1 MPPTEAASTPG
12 AANQE
17 HPMSH
22 KVLIIEDDP
31 DIARLVQMHLQ
42 DIDCEAEIAK
52 DGNAGISRFKSAA
65 FDLVILDLMLPGKDG
80 LSVCRE
86 LRNGETYT
94 PILMLTAKSSELDR
108 VLGLEMGADD
118 YLTKPFSVAEL
129 KARIKALFRRVDA
142 LSQPVVSAVGN
153 QIIRHGDLIIDQTK
167 HMVSVAGQ
175 EVDLTAREFE
185 LLLCFARNPGRVYS
199 RTQLLDQ
206 VWGYNHEGYEHT
218 VNTHINRLRA
228 KIEQNAADPKYILT
242 VWGVGYKFAEA

>member
-1 MPPTEAASTPG
+1 
-12 AANQE
+12 
-17 HPMSH
+17 MSH

-31 DIARLVQMHLQ
+31 DIARLVRIHLQ
-42 DIDCEAEIAK
+42 DIDCEAEIAT
-52 DGNAGISRFKSAA
+52 DGDAGISRFKEGH

-80 LSVCRE
+80 ISVCRE
-86 LRNGETYT
+86 LRSGKTYT

-118 YLTKPFSVAEL
+118 YLTKPFSIAEL
-129 KARIKALFRRVDA
+129 KARIKALFRRIDA
-142 LSQPVVSAVGN
+142 LSQSTVPVMDN
-153 QIIRHGDLIIDQTK
+153 QIIRHGDLIIDQSK
-167 HMVSVAGQ
+167 HKVSIAGR
-175 EVDLTAREFE
+175 EIDLTAREFE

-228 KIEQNAADPKYILT
+228 KIEKNAADPKYILT
-242 VWGVGYKFAEA
+242 VWGVGYKFAET